1 VAIWNVLRETYK
13 EWKDDNAS
21 QLAAS
26 LSYYTAVAIAPL
38 LVLLVTVI
46 GWFYGLNS
54 AQVELIARLRGMVG
68 PQAAE
73 VAQAVIESADQ
84 PDVATGAGIIS
95 FLVLL
100 WGASNVFVQLQ
111 NSLDIIWGVELKPST
126 GFMAT
131 IKERFLSF
139 GMILVIGF
147 LLLVSLILSAVL
159 SAANGAVRD
168 FLPGMDLLWEIVNF
182 VVSFGVTTLLFA
194 LIYKVLPDAQ
204 IGWREVWVGATVTAL
219 LFTIGKWLLGIYF
232 GYTSTSSA
240 YGAAGSLMVLLIWIY
255 YSAQI
260 FFFGAE
266 YTQVYASTYG
276 KGIIP
281 DEKAQYADPQD
292 RAEAKATGA
301 VKG

>member
-1 VAIWNVLRETYK
+1 MAIWNLLRETYK
-13 EWKDDNAS
+13 GWKENNAS

-26 LSYYTAVAIAPL
+26 LSYYTAVSISPL
-38 LVLLVTVI
+38 LVLLVTIV

-54 AQVELIARLRGMVG
+54 AQMELIAGLRGMVG
-68 PQAAE
+68 PEAAE
-73 VAQAVIESADQ
+73 VAEAVIESADQ
-84 PDVATGAGIIS
+84 PDVATSAGVIS

-111 NSLDIIWGVELKPST
+111 NSLNTIWGVELKPSA
-126 GFMAT
+126 GFIAT

-159 SAANGAVRD
+159 SALGGTVRD
-168 FLPGMDLLWEIVNF
+168 FLPGMDILWEIVNF

-194 LIYKVLPDAQ
+194 LIYKVLPDAE
-204 IGWREVWVGATVTAL
+204 IGWREVWIGATVTAL

-232 GYTSTSSA
+232 GYSSTSSA
-240 YGAAGSLMVLLIWIY
+240 YGAAGSLMVMLIWIY

-276 KGIIP
+276 KGVIP
-281 DEKAQYADPQD
+281 DEKAQYSDPQD
-292 RAEAKATGA
+292 RAEAKAAGS